1 MLVRHAAECEEIIAG
16 DQCLLREMLHPDKAD
31 VQVRYSLAQATIR
44 PGLRSLPHRLRTAEV
59 YVIIEGRGIMCID
72 HEREA
77 VQAGDLVYIPP
88 QAVQHIENSG
98 GSDLRFLCIVDPAWR
113 REDEEV
119 L

>member
-1 MLVRHAAECEEIIAG
+1 MLVRHAAECEEMIAG
-16 DQCLLREMLHPDKAD
+16 DQSILRELLHPDKAD
-31 VQVRYSLAQATIR
+31 VQVRCSLAQATIR
-44 PGLRSLPHRLRTAEV
+44 PGQRSRPHRLRAAEI

-72 HEREA
+72 QEREA

-88 QAVQHIENSG
+88 QAVQHIVNSG
-98 GSDLRFLCIVDPAWR
+98 VSDLRFICVVDPAWR